1 MRDEDKKTGKFH
13 DGSEEIIGAAI
24 EVHQQLGPG
33 LLESIYEEC
42 LCRELRF
49 RGIPFERQVPV
60 PILYKGH
67 ELDQGYRI
75 DILANR
81 IVVEVKAVE
90 RILPVHEAQAITYL
104 KLMGLPTALLFNFHT
119 AVLKDGIRRL
129 YGPS

>member
-1 MRDEDKKTGKFH
+1 MKLEEKKTGKFH

-24 EVHQQLGPG
+24 EVHQYLGPG

-42 LCRELRF
+42 LCREFSL

-60 PILYKGH
+60 PVIYKGW

-75 DILANR
+75 DLVANR

-90 RILPVHEAQAITYL
+90 RVLRVHEAQAITYL
-104 KLMGLPTALLFNFHT
+104 RLMNLPTALLLNFGCAT
-119 AVLKDGIRRL
+119 MKDGIRRL